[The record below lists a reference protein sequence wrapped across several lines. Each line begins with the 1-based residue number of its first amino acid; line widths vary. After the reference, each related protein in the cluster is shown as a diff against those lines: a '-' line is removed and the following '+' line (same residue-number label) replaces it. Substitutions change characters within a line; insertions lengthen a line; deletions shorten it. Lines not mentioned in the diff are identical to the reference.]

1 MKVPISGVSHPQWR
15 SGTREREIAMEKN
28 IINKRT
34 RNQGPLRKQR
44 SYTPLARVNTP
55 LSPEVVAKDVMDD
68 FMIQSLV
75 EDVDEGNALPGEVPS
90 LGAVGVAPEEEA
102 VVPSEAPFKV
112 LDLPQKYLREMG
124 SVPLLNREE
133 EVAIAKEIEEG
144 EKEFIRAALEI
155 PWTLQE
161 VARLGEQL
169 RRDAADRES
178 GAEREEED
186 LSRAEFK
193 AEQVLALVE
202 KAENLQQRLRRARE
216 RLSLKGIAK
225 AERARVE
232 KRVAENTEKLVAV
245 LQSLNLQTRHLDR
258 VVRKIKKWAEEAQ
271 ASLARIEEVRRRT
284 GISPEKFPR
293 GLRLLRR
300 DPRRF
305 RSTLRKSNLKRED
318 FENLAGKV
326 PEIRQKIRHL
336 EAESGVRAPRLKE
349 ILGVIN
355 SGEAKAGLAK
365 SKLIQANLRLVVS
378 IAKRYVN
385 RGLPFLDLIQ
395 EGNIGLMK
403 AVDKFEYSRGYKF
416 STYATWWIRQAITRA
431 LDDQARTIRLP
442 VHMVESLS
450 RLTQTANRLFQELQ
464 REPSAEEVAERM
476 GLPPEKVRMMMK
488 INKEPVSLDIPVG
501 EDEESHLGDFM
512 VDQKAG
518 SPTEAMSQLDLYE
531 HARKILSTLTPREEK
546 VLRMRFGID
555 EKEDHTLE
563 QVGETFGV
571 TRERIR
577 QIEAKALRKLR
588 HSSRSRHLKMF
599 MEV

>member
-1 MKVPISGVSHPQWR
+1 M
-15 SGTREREIAMEKN
+15 
-28 IINKRT
+28 
-34 RNQGPLRKQR
+34 
-44 SYTPLARVNTP
+44 
-55 LSPEVVAKDVMDD
+55 
-68 FMIQSLV
+68 
-75 EDVDEGNALPGEVPS
+75 
-90 LGAVGVAPEEEA
+90 
-102 VVPSEAPFKV
+102 
-112 LDLPQKYLREMG
+112 DLPQKYLREMG

-133 EVAIAKEIEEG
+133 EVTIAKEIEEG
-144 EKEFIRAALEI
+144 EKEFIRAALES
-155 PWTLQE
+155 PWTLKE

-169 RRDAADRES
+169 RLEAAGRNS
-178 GAEREEED
+178 GGEREDED

-193 AEQVLALVE
+193 AEQVLSLVK
-202 KAENLQQRLRRARE
+202 KAESLQERLRRAQN
-216 RLSLKGIAK
+216 RLSAKNITK
-225 AERARVE
+225 AERARLE
-232 KRVAENTEKLVAV
+232 KRVAENREKLVTV
-245 LQSLNLQTRHLDR
+245 LQSLNLQTRHLDK
-258 VVRKIKKWAEEAQ
+258 VIQKIKKWAEEVQ
-271 ASLARIEEVRRRT
+271 SNVARIEEVQRRT
-284 GISPEKFPR
+284 GISPDQFPR
-293 GLRLLRR
+293 VLRLLRR
-300 DPRRF
+300 EPQRF
-305 RSTLRKSNLKRED
+305 RSALRKFNLKRD
-318 FENLAGKV
+318 HFENQASKV
-326 PEIRQKIRHL
+326 QEARKKIREL
-336 EAESGVRAPRLKE
+336 EREAGVPAPRLKE
-349 ILGVIN
+349 ILQVIK
-355 SGEAKAGLAK
+355 SGETKAGVAK

-464 REPSAEEVAERM
+464 REPSAEEIAERM

-512 VDQKAG
+512 VDHKAE

-563 QVGETFGV
+563 QVGEEFGV